1 MPHSGAL
8 PEFEDLVTRLLDKNP
23 ASRIG
28 WADLPGHVFWKAPL
42 PPRDMPQ
49 ELLLEQFIA
58 EHGLLPA
65 LPAEPASDRVH
76 LSIKLTALQ
85 LSTPPPR
92 KIPNRDLVHP
102 GHCMEVVGSALIPKL
117 RCLHVQEQQVTGYI
131 SLLSTRRVAA

>member
-1 MPHSGAL
+1 LPHLGAS

-28 WADLPGHVFWKAPL
+28 WAEMPGHGFWKAPL

-49 ELLLEQFIA
+49 EPLLEQFIA

-76 LSIKLTALQ
+76 LSITLTAACVY
-85 LSTPPPR
+85 SVPPR

-102 GHCMEVVGSALIPKL
+102 
-117 RCLHVQEQQVTGYI
+117 
-131 SLLSTRRVAA
+131 